1 VSVGIVAIST
11 LAVVAIGIGIVLAI
25 AFAAA
30 FVVLARRGRA
40 ERPPDIPAGMRPG
53 PSDDMLERRFVERF
67 IGWNL
72 LFVLFFAAW
81 IPVVWF
87 REPDVNASE
96 AVELTE
102 RSISRGQGWFAVPD
116 EANPTG
122 FACAQCHGPQA
133 EGGLVPFR
141 GEAYPAPA
149 LTDVCGRLTLDEIRT
164 VIEEGREGTPMPSWS
179 IRFAGPMNDQQIDDL
194 LNFILTIQEIP
205 EEDNLCVSPTA
216 EAEGDGGGGGEA

>member
-1 VSVGIVAIST
+1 MGIVAIST
-11 LAVVAIGIGIVLAI
+11 LAALAIGLGIVLAV

-30 FVVLARRGRA
+30 FVVLARRRA
-40 ERPPDIPAGMRPG
+40 PERRPEIPAGMRPG

-87 REPDVNASE
+87 REPDINA
-96 AVELTE
+96 ADALELTE
-102 RSISRGQGWFAVPD
+102 RSVARGEDWFAIPD
-116 EANPTG
+116 EHNPTG
-122 FACAQCHGPQA
+122 FACAQCHGPEAQ
-133 EGGLVPFR
+133 GGLVPFR
-141 GEAYPAPA
+141 GEAYPAPS

-179 IRFAGPMNDQQIDDL
+179 IDFAGPMNDQQIDDL
-194 LNFILTIQEIP
+194 INFLLTIQEIP
-205 EEDNLCVSPTA
+205 EEENLCLSPTA
-216 EAEGDGGGGGEA
+216 ETEADGGGEA